1 MEYFE
6 TSAKNNINIQEVIIY
21 IMDKV
26 YENLYSKN
34 TADTE
39 GDDDPGKQSIVLGRK
54 SQQKAGGENGG
65 NGQLDCKC

>member
-1 MEYFE
+1 ML
-6 TSAKNNINIQEVIIY
+6 Y

-39 GDDDPGKQSIVLGRK
+39 GDDDNGKQSIVLGK
-54 SQQKAGGENGG
+54 KNQGKASNQDNGG
-65 NGQLDCKC
+65 LSADCKC

>member
-6 TSAKNNINIQEVIIY
+6 TSAKNNTNIKEVVNYIIER
-21 IMDKV
+21 V

-39 GDDDPGKQSIVLGRK
+39 EDDGKQSIVLGKK
-54 SQQKAGGENGG
+54 S
-65 NGQLDCKC
+65 